1 MYMYMY
7 LYRYRYMYIYIYC
20 ASAASCLHGLDLNPV
35 ELSSKPLLSIA
46 KLPSG
51 YYVRCSQHL
60 NRLYHLRIYKGP
72 VSSVSVSGNLWGQAK
87 FFLPELN
94 GAWPVFVRFSMV
106 LQSFGLQLSHLQVLK
121 LEMTWSKY
129 NMFLDCRI
137 RMNDCIS
144 RSIFV
149 TSPRLKSKVL
159 FACEC
164 CSGSAE
170 SVVRQNHVRFLAL
183 KTWTTE
189 IHRFRL
195 LLRTFIRAETRQNPG
210 LNEGRQCTIE
220 RWQVE
225 SCTHLAVFELHSP
238 LALVRWFYK

>member
-1 MYMYMY
+1 MDWTSTRSSF
-7 LYRYRYMYIYIYC
+7 LRSRSLVPPSC
-20 ASAASCLHGLDLNPV
+20 QAA
-35 ELSSKPLLSIA
+35 I
-46 KLPSG
+46 

-87 FFLPELN
+87 LFLPQLN

-121 LEMTWSKY
+121 LEMTWSKD
-129 NMFLDCRI
+129 FLFSDCRI

-164 CSGSAE
+164 WSGSAE

-195 LLRTFIRAETRQNPG
+195 LLRTFIRAETRQNPAV
-210 LNEGRQCTIE
+210 NEGRQCTIE

-225 SCTHLAVFELHSP
+225 SCTHLAVFELHSS
-238 LALVRWFYK
+238 LALVRWFSLFYK